1 MEAISMDYQYTR
13 NDRHSQRMETLSLI
27 MGVIALVT
35 MCTVYPTLICGSLG
49 IVFALLSRGGEF
61 SMQSRAKVGLTLS
74 VVALGIIIAM
84 IVYTLVVAQIYF
96 GGIENMMRE
105 MYQMMGLDY
114 DALMQNYFSAQY

>member
-1 MEAISMDYQYTR
+1 MDYQYTR

-74 VVALGIIIAM
+74 AA
-84 IVYTLVVAQIYF
+84 A
-96 GGIENMMRE
+96 
-105 MYQMMGLDY
+105 
-114 DALMQNYFSAQY
+114 

>member
-61 SMQSRAKVGLTLS
+61 SMQSRAKVGLALS

-84 IVYTLVVAQIYF
+84 VVYTLVVAQIYF
-96 GGIENMMRE
+96 GGIENMMQE

-114 DALMQNYFSAQY
+114 DALMQNYFSAQ

>member
-35 MCTVYPTLICGSLG
+35 MCTIYPTLICGSLG

-61 SMQSRAKVGLTLS
+61 SMQSRAKVGLALS
-74 VVALGIIIAM
+74 AVALGIIIAM
-84 IVYTLVVAQIYF
+84 VVYTLVVAQVYF

-114 DALMQNYFSAQY
+114 DTLMQNYFSAQ

>member
-74 VVALGIIIAM
+74 AVALGIIIAM
-84 IVYTLVVAQIYF
+84 VVYTLVVAQIYF

-114 DALMQNYFSAQY
+114 DALMQNYFSAQ

>member
-61 SMQSRAKVGLTLS
+61 SMQSRAKVGLALS

-84 IVYTLVVAQIYF
+84 VVYTLVVAQIYF
-96 GGIENMMRE
+96 GGIENMIRE

-114 DALMQNYFSAQY
+114 DALMQNYFSAQ

>member
-1 MEAISMDYQYTR
+1 MEAISIDYQYTR

-61 SMQSRAKVGLTLS
+61 SMQSRAKVGLALS
-74 VVALGIIIAM
+74 AVALGIIIAM
-84 IVYTLVVAQIYF
+84 VVYTLVVAQVYF

-114 DALMQNYFSAQY
+114 DALMQNYFSAQ

>member
-84 IVYTLVVAQIYF
+84 VVYTLVVAQIYF

-114 DALMQNYFSAQY
+114 DALMQNYFSAQ

>member
-1 MEAISMDYQYTR
+1 MEAISMDYQYR

-61 SMQSRAKVGLTLS
+61 SMQSRAKVGLALS

-84 IVYTLVVAQIYF
+84 VVYTLVVAQIYF

-114 DALMQNYFSAQY
+114 DALMQNYFSAQ

>member
-61 SMQSRAKVGLTLS
+61 SMQSRAKVGLALS

-114 DALMQNYFSAQY
+114 DALMQNYFSAQ

>member
-61 SMQSRAKVGLTLS
+61 SMQSRAKVGLALS

-84 IVYTLVVAQIYF
+84 VVYTLVVAQIYF

-114 DALMQNYFSAQY
+114 DALMQNYFSAQ

>member
-61 SMQSRAKVGLTLS
+61 SMQSRAKVGLALS
-74 VVALGIIIAM
+74 AVALGIIIAM
-84 IVYTLVVAQIYF
+84 IVYTLVVAQVYF

-114 DALMQNYFSAQY
+114 DTLMQNYFSAQ

>member
-61 SMQSRAKVGLTLS
+61 SMQSRAKVGLALS
-74 VVALGIIIAM
+74 AVALGIIIAM
-84 IVYTLVVAQIYF
+84 IVYTLVVAQVYF

-114 DALMQNYFSAQY
+114 DALMQNYFSAQ

>member
-61 SMQSRAKVGLTLS
+61 SMQSRAKVGLALS

-96 GGIENMMRE
+96 GGIENMMQE

-114 DALMQNYFSAQY
+114 DALMQNYFSAQ

>member
-74 VVALGIIIAM
+74 AVALGIIIAM
-84 IVYTLVVAQIYF
+84 VVYTLVVAQIYF

-114 DALMQNYFSAQY
+114 DALMQNYFSA

>member
-61 SMQSRAKVGLTLS
+61 SMQSRAKVGLPLS
-74 VVALGIIIAM
+74 AVALGIIIAM
-84 IVYTLVVAQIYF
+84 IVYTLVVAQVYF

-114 DALMQNYFSAQY
+114 DTLMQNYFSAQ

>member
-114 DALMQNYFSAQY
+114 DALMQNYFSAQ

>member
-61 SMQSRAKVGLTLS
+61 SMQSRAKVGLALS
-74 VVALGIIIAM
+74 AVALGIIIAM
-84 IVYTLVVAQIYF
+84 VVYTLVVAQVYF

-114 DALMQNYFSAQY
+114 DALMQNYFSAQ

>member
-1 MEAISMDYQYTR
+1 MDYQYTR

-61 SMQSRAKVGLTLS
+61 SMQSRAKVGLALS
-74 VVALGIIIAM
+74 AVALGIIIAM
-84 IVYTLVVAQIYF
+84 IVYTLVVAQVYF

-114 DALMQNYFSAQY
+114 DALMQNYFSAQ

>member
-1 MEAISMDYQYTR
+1 MDYQYTR

-61 SMQSRAKVGLTLS
+61 SMQSRAKDWRCSLSKCQRKSTGFRRCAGLGDGRDFLQTPGCQL
-74 VVALGIIIAM
+74 
-84 IVYTLVVAQIYF
+84 Q
-96 GGIENMMRE
+96 E
-105 MYQMMGLDY
+105 LDG
-114 DALMQNYFSAQY
+114 AGP

>member
-1 MEAISMDYQYTR
+1 MDYQYTR

-27 MGVIALVT
+27 MGAIALVT

-74 VVALGIIIAM
+74 AVALGIIIAM
-84 IVYTLVVAQIYF
+84 IVYTLVVAQVYF

-114 DALMQNYFSAQY
+114 DALMQNYFSAQ